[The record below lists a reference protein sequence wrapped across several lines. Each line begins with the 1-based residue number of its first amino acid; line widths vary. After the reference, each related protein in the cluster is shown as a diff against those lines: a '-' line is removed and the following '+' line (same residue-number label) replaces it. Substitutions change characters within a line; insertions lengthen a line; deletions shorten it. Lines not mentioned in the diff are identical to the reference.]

1 MMREMSYCSQQ
12 EVNASPAET
21 INGFI
26 EYSIQ
31 LFNTVVIIHQD
42 KKSAIDNRRNAN
54 NTSFAQLHTFFSN
67 LL

>member
-1 MMREMSYCSQQ
+1 MMREISYCSQQ

-26 EYSIQ
+26 EYSKQ

-42 KKSAIDNRRNAN
+42 KKKRHR
-54 NTSFAQLHTFFSN
+54 
-67 LL
+67 